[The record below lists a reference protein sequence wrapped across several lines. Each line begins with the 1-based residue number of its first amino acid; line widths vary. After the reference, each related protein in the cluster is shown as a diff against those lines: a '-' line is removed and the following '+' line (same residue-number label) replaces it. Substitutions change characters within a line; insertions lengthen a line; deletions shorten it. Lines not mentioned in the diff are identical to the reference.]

1 MKVRYVLMTKSK
13 CYISGIKNLNQVKL
27 ITNNGTNMHGV
38 TRDMIRYTENTT
50 SMTFLPKLYN
60 LNVIIRKHWTNLNRG
75 IFYKINGLCVF

>member
-1 MKVRYVLMTKSK
+1 MTKSK
-13 CYISGIKNLNQVKL
+13 CYISGINNLNQVKL

-75 IFYKINGLCVF
+75 TFYKINGLCVF

>member
-27 ITNNGTNMHGV
+27 ITNNGTNMQGV